1 MRNLSFTACHNDL
14 KAVAD
19 VLSQFRLR
27 QKETLSNL
35 RTTMKWPLQK
45 TEITDL
51 TQRIERYK
59 RTIAVAVAADNL
71 Y

>member
-14 KAVAD
+14 KAVSDA
-19 VLSQFRLR
+19 LSQFRLR
-27 QKETLSNL
+27 RKETFSNL
-35 RTTMKWPLQK
+35 TTALKWPLQK

-51 TQRIERYK
+51 MQRIERHK
-59 RTIAVAVAADNL
+59 STITAAVTADNL